1 MFGRLEQI
9 QFAMTKALGVFL
21 VIVACVL
28 FMPFALGIVGGVFGV
43 LIGAFGAVF
52 GAIFG
57 LIGGIFGAIFS
68 VFGWIFDG
76 WFSWGFFYCNP
87 VTLFIIVIVAALIAK
102 NQRKTAK

>member
-1 MFGRLEQI
+1 
-9 QFAMTKALGVFL
+9 MTKAFVIFL
-21 VIVACVL
+21 VIVGCLL
-28 FMPFALGIVGGVFGV
+28 FMPVALGIIGGVFGAV
-43 LIGAFGAVF
+43 IGALGAGFGALFGLIGGLF

-57 LIGGIFGAIFS
+57 L
-68 VFGWIFDG
+68 FGWIFDG